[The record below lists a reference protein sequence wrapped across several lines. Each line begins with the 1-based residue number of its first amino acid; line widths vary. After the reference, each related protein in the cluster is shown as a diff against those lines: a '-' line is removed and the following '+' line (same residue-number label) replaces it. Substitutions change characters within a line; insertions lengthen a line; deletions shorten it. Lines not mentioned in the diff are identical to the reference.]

1 MKMCTKPETSERETR
16 EEFEALLRI
25 LMEGVSNEESKREE

>member
-1 MKMCTKPETSERETR
+1 MCTKPETSERETR

-25 LMEGVSNEESKREE
+25 LMDSNEESKREE